1 MEPNNEDT
9 TNWASS
15 ALVCLTAWHPIS
27 LGQQWQGAPG
37 PAITHPDVQVLEE
50 GEERLPDQ
58 LELPS
63 REAPIYLQRQSSK
76 KQFTFRSEVRSA
88 DRQG

>member
-9 TNWASS
+9 TNGASS
-15 ALVCLTAWHPIS
+15 ALVCLTAWQTTS

-50 GEERLPDQ
+50 GEECLPDQ
-58 LELPS
+58 LELPR
-63 REAPIYLQRQSSK
+63 RETPVDLQR
-76 KQFTFRSEVRSA
+76 
-88 DRQG
+88 